1 VAKPE
6 KLPIIPL
13 KGVVV
18 FPHMVVPLII
28 GRPASVR
35 AVLYAYEHNTNLFL
49 TAQKEKEIETPTQE
63 DMYQVGCISRILEL
77 VNLPNNMVRIVVE
90 GIERAEAINL
100 RYHEVGDEDFPWAEV
115 KPLET
120 FVANEEEI
128 EALVRSVRDTFM
140 EYFELNDKIPR
151 EAIFALTDVDTPEKL
166 IDAVVSNM
174 PSSVEEKQRI
184 LMENNL
190 NERLTQTLALLN
202 KEMNILK
209 MEQDIYQRV
218 QSRLEKQQKKYILN
232 EQLKE
237 IRRELNETDEE
248 MQDDDPYIQGL
259 REKMKNRSYPD
270 EVKEQIEK
278 EIDRLRKMSSA
289 SPEYNMNYT
298 YVEWLVEF
306 PWNIY
311 TQDNKDIDK
320 ATEILEREHYG
331 LKEAK
336 ERILDFIAIRQL
348 NPRSKGPIIC
358 LVGPPGTGKT
368 SLAQSVAHAL
378 DRNFVRFSLGGVR
391 DEAEIRGH
399 RRTYIGALPGKI
411 IQLMRKA
418 NSMNP
423 VFLLDEVDKMMV
435 DFRGDPSAALL
446 EVLDPEQNH
455 AFNDHYFSLDVDLSY
470 VFFITTANNLYNI
483 PDPLR
488 DRMEIIEIPGYT
500 EMEKK
505 MIAKNF
511 LIPKQC
517 EENGLSDVR
526 IKIPDEEILQII
538 RGYTREA
545 GVRSL
550 ERNVGKVIR
559 KIVRERVKKPFK
571 SFTVNRKKLE
581 NYLGIPRYDYTK
593 MQKNPRIGV
602 IAGMAW
608 TESGGD
614 VLYIESTIFKGK
626 GNLILTGNLGEVM
639 QESAKIAFS
648 YARSIA
654 TDYGIDPVLF
664 EERDLHIHVPQ
675 GAIPKDGPSAGITML
690 SSVISTF
697 AQRRA
702 RHDIAMTGELTLKG
716 DVLPIGGLREKLL
729 AAKRAGIYEVIVPKQ
744 NEKDVSEIADEI
756 KRDLVIHFVEYAPEV
771 LNLIFL
777 SEENKEN
784 A

>member
-1 VAKPE
+1 
-6 KLPIIPL
+6 
-13 KGVVV
+13 
-18 FPHMVVPLII
+18 
-28 GRPASVR
+28 
-35 AVLYAYEHNTNLFL
+35 
-49 TAQKEKEIETPTQE
+49 
-63 DMYQVGCISRILEL
+63 
-77 VNLPNNMVRIVVE
+77 
-90 GIERAEAINL
+90 
-100 RYHEVGDEDFPWAEV
+100 
-115 KPLET
+115 
-120 FVANEEEI
+120 
-128 EALVRSVRDTFM
+128 
-140 EYFELNDKIPR
+140 
-151 EAIFALTDVDTPEKL
+151 
-166 IDAVVSNM
+166 
-174 PSSVEEKQRI
+174 
-184 LMENNL
+184 
-190 NERLTQTLALLN
+190 
-202 KEMNILK
+202 
-209 MEQDIYQRV
+209 
-218 QSRLEKQQKKYILN
+218 
-232 EQLKE
+232 
-237 IRRELNETDEE
+237 
-248 MQDDDPYIQGL
+248 
-259 REKMKNRSYPD
+259 
-270 EVKEQIEK
+270 
-278 EIDRLRKMSSA
+278 MSSA

-435 DFRGDPSAALL
+435 YFRGDPSAALL

-593 MQKNPRIGV
+593 MQKKPRIGV